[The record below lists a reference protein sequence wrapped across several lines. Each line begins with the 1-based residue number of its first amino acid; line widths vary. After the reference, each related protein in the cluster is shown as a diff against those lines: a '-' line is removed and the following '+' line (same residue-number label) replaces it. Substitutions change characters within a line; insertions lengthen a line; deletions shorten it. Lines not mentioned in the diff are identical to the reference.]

1 MDNSLQA
8 HLPVLIQVAIG
19 VALPVVIL
27 VASHVFGQRARA
39 NAVKDSAYE
48 CGVLADDAAA
58 GPHARF
64 AVKFYVTAMLF
75 ILFDI
80 EIVLLLPCAMVYR
93 EFAAVDVASVIPL
106 GVFFGVIVTGLLY
119 EVRKGALAWE
129 R

>member
-8 HLPVLIQVAIG
+8 HFPVLIQVAIG

-48 CGVLADDAAA
+48 CGVLADATA

-80 EIVLLLPCAMVYR
+80 ELVFLLPCAMVYR
-93 EFAAVDVASVIPL
+93 EFAAADVAGVIPL
-106 GVFFGVIVTGLLY
+106 GVFFGLIVTGLLY